1 MSNTI
6 NLEFSVEEV
15 DTILGALGN
24 ESYVKVS
31 DLINKIRAQAVPQWQ
46 AIQEAKN
53 PKPKEE
59 DPE

>member
-6 NLEFSVEEV
+6 NLEFKVEEV

-31 DLINKIRAQAVPQWQ
+31 ELINKIRAQAVPQWQ
-46 AIQEAKN
+46 AIQEAQN
-53 PKPKEE
+53 PQPKQDEE
-59 DPE
+59 